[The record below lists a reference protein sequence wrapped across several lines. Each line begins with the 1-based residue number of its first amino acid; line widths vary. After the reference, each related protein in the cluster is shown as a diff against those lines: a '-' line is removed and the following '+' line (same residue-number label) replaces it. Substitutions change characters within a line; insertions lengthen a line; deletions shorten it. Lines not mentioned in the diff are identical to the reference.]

1 MPLGLRVP
9 KVTKEILDHKDKKEI
24 PLLRVPQVTKE
35 IQGLKGAKD
44 DIGVRG

>member
-1 MPLGLRVP
+1 M
-9 KVTKEILDHKDKKEI
+9 TKEILDHKDKKEI

-35 IQGLKGAKD
+35 IQVLKGAKD